1 MRAAFPSQRGSQVPF
16 SNGQKAYISGLARK
30 AWLLLKQN
38 GATDESEK
46 DYRGRESIAA
56 VGRRVSEALNG
67 DFETLESHFLANAG
81 QTAKAFTSAMKADSN
96 GNRQARFKIRQLLTK
111 HGLTEA
117 YAAAICRDKFKTTL
131 EGASEKQL
139 WSIFFDCQRGMKSRQ
154 GKTAEQLM
162 KEAEARFAPVQDDT
176 IPF

>member
-1 MRAAFPSQRGSQVPF
+1 MSASFPRQRGSQVPF

-67 DFETLESHFLANAG
+67 DFETLEAHFLANAG
-81 QTAKAFTSAMKADSN
+81 QPVKAFNSAMKADSN
-96 GNRQARFKIRQLLTK
+96 DARQARFKIKKLLTK
-111 HGLTEA
+111 HSLTEA
-117 YAAAICRDKFKTTL
+117 YAAAIMKDKYKTTL
-131 EGASEKQL
+131 DGASAKQL
-139 WSIFFDCQRGMKSRQ
+139 WSIYYDCQRGMKSRQ
-154 GKTAEQLM
+154 GKSADQLM
-162 KEAEARFAPVQDDT
+162 KEAEARFVPAQDDT

>member
-16 SNGQKAYISGLARK
+16 SNQQKAYISGLARK

-67 DFETLESHFLANAG
+67 DFETLEAHFLANAG
-81 QTAKAFTSAMKADSN
+81 KTGRAFQVAMSAESKGA
-96 GNRQARFKIRQLLTK
+96 RQARFKIKQLLGK
-111 HGLTEA
+111 HQITEA
-117 YAAAICRDKFKTTL
+117 YASAICRDKFKTTL
-131 EGASEKQL
+131 EAASEKQL
-139 WSIFFDCQRGMKSRQ
+139 WSIYFDCERGMKARQ
-154 GKTAEQLM
+154 GKTADQLM
-162 KEAEARFAPVQDDT
+162 KEAEARFASAHDDT